1 MAQDE
6 IVSKMTSM
14 GRFTDSYVADLVEG
28 DRYIINPNAPLP
40 TVTAD
45 YAVQWIEDNKI
56 VSTVLFPESGLVD
69 DDKFRWS
76 FFVRKDPLHSTP
88 LFTGEPGM
96 NFMECVTAM
105 IEMEEL

>member
-28 DRYIINPNAPLP
+28 DRYIINPDAPLP

-45 YAVQWIEDNKI
+45 YAVQWIEEKKI
-56 VSTVLFPESGLVD
+56 TTALDTD
-69 DDKFRWS
+69 DPGRFRWS
-76 FFVRKDPLHSTP
+76 FFGYDKDRAFRPC

-96 NFMECVTAM
+96 SFMQCVTAM